1 MDSVDK
7 IEKAPENGETSNPLN
22 PDISVKEE
30 EFFIRDTGPYDV
42 NQQTLSD
49 IERDIADLEEARDLI
64 KKRLKVKK
72 PAAKDSPQSSI
83 LTTDMVAAITDT
95 ISKELEARLGKK
107 APKSSKVKKKR
118 KQKLKFEGDSD
129 GDGEQFVDAS
139 DESFVA
145 DNKSIATSIFQSPLL
160 KDYKESCSVQLI
172 QLKTLLRDFLRT
184 ERCSKKVDQI

>member
-1 MDSVDK
+1 MIKSKKPQKMVK
-7 IEKAPENGETSNPLN
+7 QVPTQS

-118 KQKLKFEGDSD
+118 KG
-129 GDGEQFVDAS
+129 
-139 DESFVA
+139 
-145 DNKSIATSIFQSPLL
+145 
-160 KDYKESCSVQLI
+160 
-172 QLKTLLRDFLRT
+172 
-184 ERCSKKVDQI
+184 